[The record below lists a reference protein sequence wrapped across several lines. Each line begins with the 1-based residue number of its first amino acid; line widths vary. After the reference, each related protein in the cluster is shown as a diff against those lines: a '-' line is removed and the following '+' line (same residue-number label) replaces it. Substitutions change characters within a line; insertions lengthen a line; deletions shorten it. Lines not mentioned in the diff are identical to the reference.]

1 MVENKKWQWLKESNT
16 SRHTRLALIRRVTSS
31 IGTHSMCSFRT
42 KNQGVVPCTHV
53 PQAHLVGTHSLH
65 PSNVSATPSLQLP
78 RAKHGR
84 SSSSRPTETCH
95 RSRCCHDMARLEPM
109 TLCYMGRGLDHFT
122 FYCNM

>member
-53 PQAHLVGTHSLH
+53 PQAHLVGTRSLH
-65 PSNVSATPSLQLP
+65 PSIVKDAPLLP
-78 RAKHGR
+78 RWLAEHA
-84 SSSSRPTETCH
+84 P
-95 RSRCCHDMARLEPM
+95 
-109 TLCYMGRGLDHFT
+109 
-122 FYCNM
+122 